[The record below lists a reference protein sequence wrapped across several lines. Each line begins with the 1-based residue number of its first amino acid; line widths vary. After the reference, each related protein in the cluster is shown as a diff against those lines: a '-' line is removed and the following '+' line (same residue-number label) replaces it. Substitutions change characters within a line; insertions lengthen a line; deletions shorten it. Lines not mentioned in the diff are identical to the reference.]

1 MFRVLVLLIFLCSLL
16 MAQSALGQDED
27 KPTIAMLRFGSFFS
41 FTYVENAVLDTL
53 LASGLVTEG
62 EHARLQARNNL
73 EGENINVIWNDAN
86 YDFTAVNT
94 IVEDA
99 LDRGADALVVLS
111 TPTAQAAINITQDM
125 DDPPVILFTSVFNP
139 FEAGIAQ
146 APCVKPSHVTGIES
160 VTLYEDIVPLL
171 LLQDPDIKTVGT
183 MYSSS
188 ETSGRLGAEAIVAA
202 AEAHGLTVEVAA
214 VSSLPDMTIAAQALV
229 DKGVEAFLL
238 PSDLLTMSGLPVVT
252 QIAIE
257 NGLPVY
263 HSTSNTINMG
273 ATVSAGAGHNSLQ
286 GSLIGAMLAGH
297 LRGELDIASTGI
309 GMVDQLSV
317 GVNLDVA
324 AQQGIEFTPSLL
336 EEADLMLQNGG
347 MTGRALVVFL
357 ESLGMDEETMQLV
370 LKAIAEAQTG
380 GGEIEVDLPEE
391 VLAAL
396 SAGIASQRRTED
408 VGAILDSLHCSPEM
422 IAEQQAELDAS
433 D

>member
-1 MFRVLVLLIFLCSLL
+1 MFRILLIMLCLL
-16 MAQSALGQDED
+16 LLAQPVLGQTED
-27 KPTIAMLRFGSFFS
+27 KPTVAMLRFGSFFS

-53 LASGLVTEG
+53 LASGFVTEE
-62 EHARLQARNNL
+62 EHARLQARDNL

-86 YDFTAVNT
+86 FDFAAVNA

-111 TPTAQAAINITQDM
+111 TPTAQAAVNITLDM
-125 DDPPVILFTSVFNP
+125 EDPPVVLFTSVFNP

-146 APCVKPSHVTGIES
+146 APCVKPGHVAGIES

-171 LLQDPDIKTVGT
+171 LLQDPDLKMIGT

-214 VSSLPDMTIAAQALV
+214 VASLPDLTIAAQALV

-238 PSDLLTMSGLPVVT
+238 PSDLLTMSGLPALT

-263 HSTSNTINMG
+263 HSTSNTINLG

-317 GVNLDVA
+317 GLNLDMA
-324 AQQGIEFTPSLL
+324 AEQGIEFTPSLMERAHL
-336 EEADLMLQNGG
+336 LLQDGG
-347 MTGRALVVFL
+347 MSGRGLVVFL
-357 ESLGMDEETMQLV
+357 ESLGMDEETMNLV

-396 SAGIASQRRTED
+396 SAAIASQRRTED
-408 VGAILDSLHCSPEM
+408 VGAILDGLHCSPEM
-422 IAEQQAELDAS
+422 IAEQQAALEAS
-433 D
+433 A

>member
-1 MFRVLVLLIFLCSLL
+1 MFRILLILLCSLL
-16 MAQSALGQDED
+16 LAQSVSGQAED

-53 LASGLVTEG
+53 LAAGLVTEA
-62 EHARLQARNNL
+62 EHATLHARENLQ
-73 EGENINVIWNDAN
+73 GENINVYWNDAN
-86 YDFTAVNT
+86 FDFAAVNT

-111 TPTAQAAINITQDM
+111 TPTAQAAVNITMDM
-125 DDPPVILFTSVFNP
+125 EDPPIVLFTAVFNP
-139 FEAGIAQ
+139 YEAGIAQ
-146 APCVKPSHVTGIES
+146 ASCVKPSHVTGIES

-171 LLQDPDIKTVGT
+171 LLQDPDLKLIGT
-183 MYSSS
+183 IYSSS

-202 AEAHGLTVEVAA
+202 AEAQGLTVEVAA
-214 VSSLPDMTIAAQALV
+214 ISNLTDMAVAAQALV

-238 PSDLLTMSGLPVVT
+238 PSDLLTMSALPVIT

-263 HSTSNTINMG
+263 HSTSNTINLG

-309 GMVDQLSV
+309 GMIDLLSV
-317 GVNLDVA
+317 GLNLDVA
-324 AQQGIEFTPSLL
+324 AQQGVEFTDSLMERAHL
-336 EEADLMLQNGG
+336 LLQDGG
-347 MTGRALVVFL
+347 MSGRALVVFL
-357 ESLGMDEETMQLV
+357 ESLGMDEETMKLV

-380 GGEIEVDLPEE
+380 GGEINVDLPQE

-396 SAGIASQRRTED
+396 SAAIASQRRTED
-408 VGAILDSLHCSPEM
+408 VAAILDSLHCSPEM
-422 IAEQQAELDAS
+422 IAEQQAALEAS
-433 D
+433 E

>member
-1 MFRVLVLLIFLCSLL
+1 MLKALLLLFSSLL
-16 MAQSALGQDED
+16 MAAAVAGQADE
-27 KPTIAMLRFGSFFS
+27 KPTVAMLRFGSFFS
-41 FTYVENAVLDTL
+41 FTYVENAVMDTL
-53 LASGLVTEG
+53 LASGLVTEA
-62 EHARLQARNNL
+62 EHASLMERENLQ
-73 EGENINVIWNDAN
+73 GENINVHWNDAN
-86 YDFTAVNT
+86 FDFAAVNT

-99 LDRGADALVVLS
+99 LDRGADALIVLS
-111 TPTAQAAINITQDM
+111 TPTAQAAVNLTADM
-125 DDPPVILFTSVFNP
+125 DDPPIVLFTAVFNP
-139 FEAGIAQ
+139 YEAGIAQ
-146 APCVKPSHVTGIES
+146 ASCIKPSHVTGIES

-171 LLQDPDIKTVGT
+171 LLQEPDLKMIGT
-183 MYSSS
+183 IYSSS

-202 AEAHGLTVEVAA
+202 AEAHGLTVEVSA
-214 VSSLPDMTIAAQALV
+214 VTSLADLTVAAQALV

-238 PSDLLTMSGLPVVT
+238 PSDLLTMSGLPVIT

-263 HSTSNTINMG
+263 HSISNTINLG

-309 GMVDQLSV
+309 GMIDLLSV
-317 GVNLDVA
+317 GLNLDIA
-324 AQQGIEFTPSLL
+324 AEQGIEFTPALMERAHLL
-336 EEADLMLQNGG
+336 LQDGG

-357 ESLGMDEETMQLV
+357 ESLGMDEETMKLV

-380 GGEIEVDLPEE
+380 GGEINVDLPDE

-408 VGAILDSLHCSPEM
+408 VAGILDGLHCSPEM
-422 IAEQQAELDAS
+422 VAEQQAALAG
-433 D
+433 

>member
-1 MFRVLVLLIFLCSLL
+1 MLKALLIVLSSLV
-16 MAQSALGQDED
+16 MAASAAGQAED
-27 KPTIAMLRFGSFFS
+27 KPTVAMLRFGSFFS
-41 FTYVENAVLDTL
+41 FTYVENAVVDTL
-53 LASGLVTEG
+53 LASGLVTEA
-62 EHARLQARNNL
+62 EHAMLMARENLQ
-73 EGENINVIWNDAN
+73 GESINVHWNDAN
-86 YDFTAVNT
+86 FDFAAVNT

-99 LDRGADALVVLS
+99 LDRGADALIVLS
-111 TPTAQAAINITQDM
+111 TPTAQAAVNLTADM
-125 DDPPVILFTSVFNP
+125 DNPPIVLFTAVFNP
-139 FEAGIAQ
+139 YEAGIAQ
-146 APCVKPSHVTGIES
+146 ASCVKPSHVTGIES

-171 LLQDPDIKTVGT
+171 LLQDPDLKLIGT
-183 MYSSS
+183 IYSSS

-202 AEAHGLTVEVAA
+202 AEAQGLTVEVSA
-214 VSSLPDMTIAAQALV
+214 VTNLADLTVATQALV

-238 PSDLLTMSGLPVVT
+238 PADLLTMSGLPVIT

-263 HSTSNTINMG
+263 HSISNTINLG

-309 GMVDQLSV
+309 GMIDLLSV
-317 GVNLDVA
+317 GLNLDVA
-324 AQQGIEFTPSLL
+324 AEQGIEFTDSLMERAHL
-336 EEADLMLQNGG
+336 LLQDGG

-357 ESLGMDEETMQLV
+357 ESLGMDEETTKLV

-380 GGEIEVDLPEE
+380 GGEIEVDLPAE

-408 VGAILDSLHCSPEM
+408 VAAILDGLHCTPEM
-422 IAEQQAELDAS
+422 IAEQQAALAG
-433 D
+433 

>member
-1 MFRVLVLLIFLCSLL
+1 MFKAMLILLSSLV
-16 MAQSALGQDED
+16 MALVVTGQAED
-27 KPTIAMLRFGSFFS
+27 KPTVAMLRFGSFFS

-53 LASGLVTEG
+53 LANELVTEA
-62 EHARLQARNNL
+62 EHATLSARENL
-73 EGENINVIWNDAN
+73 EGEHINVYWNDAN
-86 YDFTAVNT
+86 FDFAAVNT

-111 TPTAQAAINITQDM
+111 TPTAQAAVNITADM
-125 DDPPVILFTSVFNP
+125 DDPPIVLFTSVFNP

-146 APCVKPSHVTGIES
+146 ASCVKPSHVAGIES

-171 LLQDPDIKTVGT
+171 LLQDPDLKMIGT
-183 MYSSS
+183 IYSSS

-202 AEAHGLTVEVAA
+202 AEAQGLTVEVAA
-214 VSSLPDMTIAAQALV
+214 ISNLPDMTVAAQALV

-238 PSDLLTMSGLPVVT
+238 PSDLLTMSGLPVIT

-263 HSTSNTINMG
+263 HSTSNTINLG

-309 GMVDQLSV
+309 GMIDLLSV
-317 GVNLDVA
+317 GLNLDVA
-324 AQQGIEFTPSLL
+324 AEQGIEFTDSLMERAHL
-336 EEADLMLQNGG
+336 LLQDGG
-347 MTGRALVVFL
+347 MSGRALVVFL
-357 ESLGMDEETMQLV
+357 ESLGMDEETMKLV
-370 LKAIAEAQTG
+370 FKAIAEAQTG

-408 VGAILDSLHCSPEM
+408 VSAILDSLHCSPEM
-422 IAEQQAELDAS
+422 IAEQQAALEAS
-433 D
+433 E

>member
-1 MFRVLVLLIFLCSLL
+1 MLKALLVLMGSLL
-16 MAQSALGQDED
+16 MTAAVAGQAED
-27 KPTIAMLRFGSFFS
+27 KPTVAMLRFGSFFS

-53 LASGLVTEG
+53 LASGFVTEA
-62 EHARLQARNNL
+62 EHAALHARENI
-73 EGENINVIWNDAN
+73 EGERINVYWNDAN
-86 YDFTAVNT
+86 FDFAAVNT

-111 TPTAQAAINITQDM
+111 TPTAQAAVNITHDM
-125 DDPPVILFTSVFNP
+125 DDPPIVLFTSVFNP
-139 FEAGIAQ
+139 YEAGIAQ
-146 APCVKPSHVTGIES
+146 ASCLKPSHVTGIES

-171 LLQDPDIKTVGT
+171 LLQDPDLKMVGT

-202 AEAHGLTVEVAA
+202 AEAQGLRVEVAA
-214 VSSLPDMTIAAQALV
+214 VSSLSDMTIAAQALV

-263 HSTSNTINMG
+263 HSTSNTINLG

-297 LRGELDIASTGI
+297 FRGELDIASTGI

-317 GVNLDVA
+317 GLNLDIA
-324 AQQGIEFTPSLL
+324 AEQGIEFSSSLMDRAHL
-336 EEADLMLQNGG
+336 LLQDGG
-347 MTGRALVVFL
+347 MSGRALVVFL
-357 ESLGMDEETMQLV
+357 ESLGMDEATMQLV

-380 GGEIEVDLPEE
+380 GGEINVDLPEE

-396 SAGIASQRRTED
+396 TAGIASQRRTED
-408 VGAILDSLHCSPEM
+408 VGAILDGLHCTPEM
-422 IAEQQAELDAS
+422 IAEQQAALEAS
-433 D
+433 E

>member
-1 MFRVLVLLIFLCSLL
+1 MLRILLIALCSLL
-16 MAQSALGQDED
+16 MAASVAGQAED
-27 KPTIAMLRFGSFFS
+27 KPTVAMLRFGSFFS

-53 LASGLVTEG
+53 LASGLVTEV
-62 EHARLQARNNL
+62 EHAKLHARENL
-73 EGENINVIWNDAN
+73 EGESINVYWNDAN
-86 YDFTAVNT
+86 YDFAAVNT

-111 TPTAQAAINITQDM
+111 TPTAQAAVNVTQDM
-125 DDPPVILFTSVFNP
+125 DDPPIILFTSVFNP
-139 FEAGIAQ
+139 YEAGIAQ
-146 APCVKPSHVTGIES
+146 APCVKPSHVAGIES

-171 LLQDPDIKTVGT
+171 LLQDPDLQTIGT
-183 MYSSS
+183 IYSSS

-202 AEAHGLTVEVAA
+202 AESHGLTVEVAA
-214 VSSLPDMTIAAQALV
+214 IANLPDMAIAAQAQV

-238 PSDLLTMSGLPVVT
+238 PSDLLTMSGLPVIT

-263 HSTSNTINMG
+263 HSTSNTINLG

-309 GMVDQLSV
+309 GMIDLLSV
-317 GVNLDVA
+317 GLNLDIA
-324 AQQGIEFTPSLL
+324 AEQGIEFTDSLMERAHL
-336 EEADLMLQNGG
+336 LLQDGG
-347 MTGRALVVFL
+347 MSGRALVVFL
-357 ESLGMDEETMQLV
+357 ESLGMDEDTMNLV

-380 GGEIEVDLPEE
+380 GGEINVDLPDE

-396 SAGIASQRRTED
+396 SAAIASQTRTED
-408 VGAILDSLHCSPEM
+408 VGAILDSLHCTPEM
-422 IAEQQAELDAS
+422 VAEQQAALEAS

>member
-1 MFRVLVLLIFLCSLL
+1 MFKLTLVLSFALL
-16 MAQSALGQDED
+16 VAPWASGQADD
-27 KPTIAMLRFGSFFS
+27 KPTIAMLRFGAFFS

-53 LASGLVTEG
+53 LANELVTEA
-62 EHARLQARNNL
+62 EHAALSARENL
-73 EGENINVIWNDAN
+73 EGERINVYWNDAN
-86 YDFTAVNT
+86 FDFTAVNT

-111 TPTAQAAINITQDM
+111 TPTAQAAVNITADM
-125 DDPPVILFTSVFNP
+125 DDPPIVLFTSVFNP
-139 FEAGIAQ
+139 FEAGIAK

-171 LLQDPDIKTVGT
+171 LLQDPDLKMIGT
-183 MYSSS
+183 IYSSA

-214 VSSLPDMTIAAQALV
+214 ISNLPDMTVAANALV

-238 PSDLLTMSGLPVVT
+238 PSDLLTMSGLPVIT

-263 HSTSNTINMG
+263 HSTSNTINLG

-309 GMVDQLSV
+309 GMIDLLSV
-317 GVNLDVA
+317 GLNLDVA
-324 AQQGIEFTPSLL
+324 DEQGIEFTDSLMERAHL
-336 EEADLMLQNGG
+336 LLQDGG
-347 MTGRALVVFL
+347 MSGRGLVLWL
-357 ESLGMDEETMQLV
+357 ESMGMDEETKNLV
-370 LKAIAEAQTG
+370 LKAIAQAQTS
-380 GGEIEVDLPEE
+380 GGEIEVDLPRE

-396 SAGIASQRRTED
+396 SAAIASQTRTED
-408 VGAILDSLHCSPEM
+408 VGAILDSLNCTPEM
-422 IAEQQAELDAS
+422 IDEQQAALDAS
-433 D
+433 E